1 VFPLGE
7 DALKHAW
14 ARITERAGL
23 ADLHI
28 HDLRHEGI
36 SRVAETGKFSLV
48 DLQAFSGHRD
58 TRMLLRYALPCTKQ
72 LADRLDQA
80 FATTAFRTDTT
91 LVHRGRRRIRTGSG
105 LSLAAIVG
113 DFDAQSAS
121 APVHISDAGANNVLP
136 FRRAQVQ

>member
-1 VFPLGE
+1 MPLFEAFVTFQLLTAARRGE
-7 DALKHAW
+7 ALNLTWENVDFDECNAYLLDTKN
-14 ARITERAGL
+14 
-23 ADLHI
+23 
-28 HDLRHEGI
+28 
-36 SRVAETGKFSLV
+36 GKPS
-48 DLQAFSGHRD
+48 LQAFSGHRD